1 MRRLDHTLA
10 MIMAFAV
17 VILTL
22 LLTAQARSESNS
34 PEIIYT
40 KQHTVGYI
48 VNSPGGYVDDFL
60 AVREILR
67 KQNLTLKIVG
77 ECDSACTLFTD
88 LPKACVYPTTKLGF
102 HRPFYLENGK
112 KVFNDVYDVWFTKQY
127 PKKIQSWLA
136 SRGGLQA
143 DLVYLQGKQ
152 LLDLMPLCAGVQL
165 PK

>member
-1 MRRLDHTLA
+1 MRRLDHTMA
-10 MIMAFAV
+10 MIAAFAV

-22 LLTAQARSESNS
+22 LWTTHARSESNA

-40 KQHTVGYI
+40 KNHTVGYI
-48 VNSPGGYVDDFL
+48 INSPGGYVEDFL

-102 HRPFYLENGK
+102 HKPFYIEDGK
-112 KVFNDVYDVWFTKQY
+112 KVFNDAYNAEFFKKY
-127 PKKIQSWLA
+127 PKKIRRWLTA
-136 SRGGLQA
+136 HGGLQA
-143 DLVYLQGKQ
+143 DLVYLEGKQ
-152 LLDLMPLCAGVQL
+152 LLDLMPLCKGVRT
-165 PK
+165 PN